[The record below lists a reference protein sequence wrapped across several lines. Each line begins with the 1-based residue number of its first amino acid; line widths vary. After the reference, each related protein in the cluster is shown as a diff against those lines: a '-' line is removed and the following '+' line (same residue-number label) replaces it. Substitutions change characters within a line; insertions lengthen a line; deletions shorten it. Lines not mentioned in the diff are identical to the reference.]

1 MSRHYFAPIIWG
13 LFIFILC
20 AIPGKNLP
28 QYSWAELFSVDK
40 MVHFTLFFI
49 LIVLLKKAWL
59 LISNG
64 VHSHNLLAITIGV
77 IYGGSLE
84 LMQSYFY
91 TDRSGSWF
99 DFLANGIGAICG
111 VLFFGKL
118 IDEKGRWKF
127 SKKVR

>member
-1 MSRHYFAPIIWG
+1 MIRHYIPPLMWG

-28 QYSWAELFSVDK
+28 HYSWADLLSVDK
-40 MVHFTLFFI
+40 LVHFTLFFI
-49 LIVLLKKAWL
+49 LILLLKRAWL
-59 LISNG
+59 FIYKGVSSYNLI
-64 VHSHNLLAITIGV
+64 AIAIGV

-99 DFLANGIGAICG
+99 DFLANSLGAICG
-111 VLFFGKL
+111 VLFFEKL
-118 IDEKGRWKF
+118 IDKSGRWKF
-127 SKKVR
+127 NLGNK

>member
-1 MSRHYFAPIIWG
+1 MNRHYFAPIIWG

-49 LIVLLKKAWL
+49 LILLLKKAWL
-59 LISNG
+59 LTSDG
-64 VHSHNLLAITIGV
+64 MHSQNLLAITIGV

-99 DFLANGIGAICG
+99 DFLANGIGGNLRG
-111 VLFFGKL
+111 VFL
-118 IDEKGRWKF
+118 WKTD
-127 SKKVR
+127 